1 MNALPNKSV
10 LNNPIDVVLNL
21 PMTIASSNRY
31 MNGNLNKSLEKSDY
45 FSRMDWNKTTTE
57 YDLNMHESTS
67 NRTIILCSC
76 LFFVIGFIGICGNLL
91 VIVSVVCS
99 KKMRT
104 SMTNLLITNLA
115 VADLI
120 IMILGIPEIIQFMR
134 NTGWTLNV
142 ITCKVNRYIL
152 VSALYG
158 SILTLLA
165 LSVER

>member
-1 MNALPNKSV
+1 MSMMNTSEHITHANNFDETNETETMLSNNLS
-10 LNNPIDVVLNL
+10 LNVEWNI
-21 PMTIASSNRY
+21 S
-31 MNGNLNKSLEKSDY
+31 GDY
-45 FSRMDWNKTTTE
+45 HRLSETTS
-57 YDLNMHESTS
+57 HQA
-67 NRTIILCSC
+67 IILCSF
-76 LFFVIGFIGICGNLL
+76 LFFVIGIIGILGNLL
-91 VIVSVVCS
+91 VIMSVLCN

-120 IMILGIPEIIQFMR
+120 IMLFGIPEIVLFMQ
-134 NTGWTLNV
+134 NTGWTLNA
-142 ITCKVNRYIL
+142 ISCKINRYIL

>member
-1 MNALPNKSV
+1 MKQIINSSLINSSDIMFNLSKYAESFNSLKGNMNE
-10 LNNPIDVVLNL
+10 
-21 PMTIASSNRY
+21 TIAIGGSFVDRN
-31 MNGNLNKSLEKSDY
+31 ET
-45 FSRMDWNKTTTE
+45 FE
-57 YDLNMHESTS
+57 EFDLAVTDNTS
-67 NRTIILCSC
+67 NQAIVLCSC
-76 LFFVIGFIGICGNLL
+76 LFFLIGLIGICGNLL
-91 VIVSVVCS
+91 VIVSVLCS

-120 IMILGIPEIIQFMR
+120 IMVFGVPEIVQFMR

-142 ITCKVNRYIL
+142 ITCKINRYVL

>member
-1 MNALPNKSV
+1 MKIFTNTSFIDNSKPQHQNYS
-10 LNNPIDVVLNL
+10 LNDLKDSLNS
-21 PMTIASSNRY
+21 TFKAS
-31 MNGNLNKSLEKSDY
+31 GTTLNTN
-45 FSRMDWNKTTTE
+45 WNKTYEEHDVSVTE
-57 YDLNMHESTS
+57 NTS
-67 NRTIILCSC
+67 QETIVLCSC
-76 LFFVIGFIGICGNLL
+76 LFFIIGFIGVCGNLL
-91 VIVSVVCS
+91 VIVSVLCS

-115 VADLI
+115 AADLV
-120 IMILGIPEIIQFMR
+120 IMIFGIPEIVLFMR

>member
-1 MNALPNKSV
+1 MKILTNSSYIESFKGQLLNYSLNDPNEGIKEGINITLVETSV
-10 LNNPIDVVLNL
+10 KTLNSDG
-21 PMTIASSNRY
+21 NR
-31 MNGNLNKSLEKSDY
+31 
-45 FSRMDWNKTTTE
+45 
-57 YDLNMHESTS
+57 TS
-67 NRTIILCSC
+67 NEYGDLVSGNTFQPTIVLCSC
-76 LFFVIGFIGICGNLL
+76 LFFIIGFIGVCGNLL
-91 VIVSVVCS
+91 VIVSVLCS

-115 VADLI
+115 AADLV
-120 IMILGIPEIIQFMR
+120 IMIFGIPEIVMFMR
-134 NTGWTLNV
+134 NMGWTLNV

>member
-1 MNALPNKSV
+1 MFANNSLYNDFNVSKAVVSYTSYVDSNVTGSMGNDTFSMNLEWTNSTGEYNK
-10 LNNPIDVVLNL
+10 L
-21 PMTIASSNRY
+21 
-31 MNGNLNKSLEKSDY
+31 
-45 FSRMDWNKTTTE
+45 TE
-57 YDLNMHESTS
+57 NTS
-67 NRTIILCSC
+67 HQTIILCSC
-76 LFFVIGFIGICGNLL
+76 LFFVVGVIGIFGNLL
-91 VIVSVVCS
+91 VILSVLFN

-115 VADLI
+115 VADLVV
-120 IMILGIPEIIQFMR
+120 MVFGIPEIVLFMR

-165 LSVER
+165 LSVERYVIFPFLF

>member
-1 MNALPNKSV
+1 MTTSTNRSYIENFNDSLLNHIMNELTEGIKDCNETLETNEETFNSKW
-10 LNNPIDVVLNL
+10 NR
-21 PMTIASSNRY
+21 TSS
-31 MNGNLNKSLEKSDY
+31 
-45 FSRMDWNKTTTE
+45 E
-57 YDLNMHESTS
+57 YDTLLSGTTSQST
-67 NRTIILCSC
+67 IVLCSC
-76 LFFVIGFIGICGNLL
+76 LFFIIGLVGVSGNLL
-91 VIVSVVCS
+91 VIVAVLCS

-115 VADLI
+115 AADLV
-120 IMILGIPEIIQFMR
+120 IMLFGIPEIVLFMQ